1 MQVCSSGHSAIAY
14 EGLFC
19 PVCELRNLIAE
30 LEEKVETLW
39 AMAEEAYAEKTQK
52 SAKTLARMGLAA

>member
-1 MQVCSSGHSAIAY
+1 MNICNSKHSAIAY

-19 PVCELRNLIAE
+19 PVCELKDLIAD

-39 AMAEEAYAEKTQK
+39 AMAEEAN
-52 SAKTLARMGLAA
+52 AKKAA